1 MGEIIAILLI
11 VGIVGGAIYYIVRA
25 KKKGVKCIGCPDR
38 GTCERVGTCE
48 CKCHDINDD

>member
-11 VGIVGGAIYYIVRA
+11 VSIVGGAIYYIVRA

-38 GTCERVGTCE
+38 GTCERVGSRE
-48 CKCHDINDD
+48 CKFHDINDD

>member
-25 KKKGVKCIGCPDR
+25 KKKGIKCIGCPDSTNCKSANCQHC
-38 GTCERVGTCE
+38 TCHHEE
-48 CKCHDINDD
+48 DK

>member
-25 KKKGVKCIGCPDR
+25 QKKGVKCIGCPDQDKCKACR
-38 GTCERVGTCE
+38 SHE